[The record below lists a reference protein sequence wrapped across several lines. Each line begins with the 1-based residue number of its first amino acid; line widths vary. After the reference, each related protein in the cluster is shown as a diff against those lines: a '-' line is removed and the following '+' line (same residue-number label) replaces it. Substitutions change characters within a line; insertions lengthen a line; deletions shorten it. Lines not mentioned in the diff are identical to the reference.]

1 MLRNILAVIGG
12 LVVVAFGVLQAIPYG
27 RDHTNPPVR
36 QEPQWDSPQT
46 RQLVVRACYDCHSN
60 QTVWPWYSYIAPVS
74 WLVYK
79 DVMEGRSVLNFS
91 EMPQGEADDA
101 AEAVQEGSMPPRLYT
116 LIQSKARLSAA
127 EKQALVAGLRA
138 TLGGEGEGG
147 EENEEEGEENEEEE
161 EEGKKER
168 D

>member
-1 MLRNILAVIGG
+1 MLRHILTVIGG
-12 LVVVAFGVLQAIPYG
+12 LVVVGFGVLQAIPYG
-27 RDHTNPPVR
+27 RGHTNPPVQ

-79 DVMEGRSVLNFS
+79 DVMEGRAKLNFS
-91 EMPQGEADDA
+91 EMPQKEAHEA
-101 AEAVQEGSMPPRLYT
+101 AESVQKGSMPPRIYT

-138 TLGGEGEGG
+138 TLGGKETQKG
-147 EENEEEGEENEEEE
+147 EEAKEAEEAVEGAEEYEE
-161 EEGKKER
+161 